1 MTSEPLLTIE
11 GLKKVFRVS
20 VGRGFL
26 NRKNAFVKAV
36 DGVDL
41 AVERG
46 TTFGLVGESGCGK
59 STLGRCALR
68 LEQPTAGRVA
78 FEGHDILAC
87 DAKQL
92 RALRREMQIIFQDPY
107 SSLDPRQTIRRIL
120 SEPFR
125 VHHHLSSNQLQTRL
139 EELMDVVGLLP
150 EHLYR
155 YPHEFSG
162 GQRQRICIAR
172 ALALNPKMIIA
183 DEPVSALD
191 VSIQAQIL
199 NLLVDLQRQFGLTY
213 IFISHDLSVV
223 RFFSEYVCV
232 MYLGQIME
240 LGPAEAIYAPPYHPY
255 TEALLSAVPIP
266 DPSVEQK
273 HIRLEGVVPSAIN
286 PPQGC
291 RFNTRCPRRHQLPK
305 PEICLSEPAW
315 REAGDGHRIFC
326 HLPLEEL
333 RQIEPVVSIKE
344 HPDAD

>member
-1 MTSEPLLTIE
+1 MTSEPLLIIE
-11 GLKKVFRVS
+11 GLKKNFQVS
-20 VGRGFL
+20 SGQGLL
-26 NRKNAFVKAV
+26 NRKKAFVRAV

-41 AVERG
+41 TVKRG

-68 LEQPTAGRVA
+68 LEQPTAGRIT
-78 FEGHDILAC
+78 FEGRDILGCNARE
-87 DAKQL
+87 L

-107 SSLDPRQTIRRIL
+107 SSLDPRQPIRRIV

-125 VHHHLSSNQLQTRL
+125 VHHHLSANQLQSRL

-199 NLLVDLQRQFGLTY
+199 NLLVDLQRRFGLTY

-223 RFFSEYVCV
+223 RHICDQVGV
-232 MYLGQIME
+232 MYLGRIVEQ
-240 LGPAEAIYAPPYHPY
+240 APSSTVYGRPFHPY
-255 TEALLSAVPIP
+255 THALLSAVPIANP
-266 DPSVEQK
+266 DIDKETVL
-273 HIRLEGVVPSAIN
+273 IEGDVPSPIN
-286 PPQGC
+286 PPPGC
-291 RFNTRCPRRHQLPK
+291 TFHPRCIYRG
-305 PEICLSEPAW
+305 EICSRQVPQ
-315 REAGDGHRIFC
+315 
-326 HLPLEEL
+326 LEEL
-333 RQIEPVVSIKE
+333 EPGHFAACFFPLNYSKTTKSR
-344 HPDAD
+344 

>member
-11 GLKKVFRVS
+11 GLKKIFRVS

-26 NRKNAFVKAV
+26 NRKNAFVRAV

-41 AVERG
+41 VVKRG

-68 LEQPTAGRVA
+68 LEQPTAGRVT

-87 DAKQL
+87 DARQL

-107 SSLDPRQTIRRIL
+107 SSLDPRQTIRRTL

-125 VHHHLSSNQLQTRL
+125 VHHQLSSNKLQIRL
-139 EELMDVVGLLP
+139 EELMEVVGLLP

-199 NLLVDLQRQFGLTY
+199 NLLVDLQRRFGLTY

-223 RFFSEYVCV
+223 RHICDQVGV
-232 MYLGQIME
+232 MYLGRIVEQAPSAS
-240 LGPAEAIYAPPYHPY
+240 LYARPLHPY
-255 TEALLSAVPIP
+255 THALLSAVPIANP
-266 DPSVEQK
+266 DIAKETVL
-273 HIRLEGVVPSAIN
+273 IEGDVPSPIN
-286 PPQGC
+286 PPPGC
-291 RFNTRCPRRHQLPK
+291 SFHPRCAHRG
-305 PEICLSEPAW
+305 EICSQQVPQ
-315 REAGDGHRIFC
+315 
-326 HLPLEEL
+326 LEEL
-333 RQIEPVVSIKE
+333 APGHFAACFFPLI
-344 HPDAD
+344 DAAG